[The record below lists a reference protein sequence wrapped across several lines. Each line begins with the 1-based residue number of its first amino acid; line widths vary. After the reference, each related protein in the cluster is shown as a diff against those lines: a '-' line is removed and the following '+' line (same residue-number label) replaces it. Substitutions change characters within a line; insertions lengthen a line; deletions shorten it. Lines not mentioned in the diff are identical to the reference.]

1 MNAVVFIG
9 PSIDRSSAAAVL
21 DAEFLP
27 PIERGDIAQL
37 LARPERPDAIGI
49 VDGKFLQS
57 MCISPKE
64 VLAAIDAGVAVFGS
78 SSMGALRAAECE
90 PFGMVG
96 VGKVFE
102 EYASGHIDADDEVAV
117 VYDGRALSALSE
129 PMVNFRFAIA
139 AGLAAQAFSRAAGD
153 RFLKIAKGLYFPQ
166 RNTRTV
172 LMLLRP
178 ELDAAEYER
187 VARYFAESAP
197 DTKRDDALLLLAR
210 MREHFGGP
218 AATITV

>member
-1 MNAVVFIG
+1 MSAVVFIG
-9 PSIDRSSAAAVL
+9 PSIDRATAAAEL

-27 PIERGDIAQL
+27 PIERQDIARL
-37 LARPERPDAIGI
+37 LGRPERPDAIGI
-49 VDGKFLQS
+49 VDGKFLQG

-64 VLAAIDAGVAVFGS
+64 VLTAIDAGVTVFGS

-102 EYASGHIDADDEVAV
+102 EYASGRIDADDEVAV
-117 VYDGRALSALSE
+117 VYDGTALSALSE

-139 AGLAAQAFSRAAGD
+139 AGLAAQAYSPATGS
-153 RFLKIAKGLYFPQ
+153 RFLEIAKDLYFPQ

-178 ELDAAEYER
+178 ELKAAEYENI
-187 VARYFAESAP
+187 ARFFAESAP

-210 MREHFGGP
+210 MREHC
-218 AATITV
+218 AITV